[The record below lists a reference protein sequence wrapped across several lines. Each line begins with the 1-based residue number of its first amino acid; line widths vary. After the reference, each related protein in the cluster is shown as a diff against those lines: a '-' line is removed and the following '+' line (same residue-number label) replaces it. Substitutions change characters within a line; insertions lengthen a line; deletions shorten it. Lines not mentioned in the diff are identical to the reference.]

1 MERPYDIEIDMLLTL
16 GECRKNYREA
26 AQLWAVRFP
35 DIPKSHMAFKRLEV
49 RGRSTG
55 SLRNKKR
62 VRRHTKTNDD
72 MAIGVLGAVAINP
85 HVGSREL
92 AHASGMCQKSV
103 LTILK
108 KHNFHPYHLSLH
120 QELYG
125 LDFQN
130 RITFCN
136 WLRLAVRENNV
147 FLSKIIFSD
156 EASFTNCG
164 QVGNYLN

>member
-1 MERPYDIEIDMLLTL
+1 MEQSYDIEIDMLLIL

-35 DIPKSHMAFKRLEV
+35 AIEKSHMAFKRLED

-55 SLRNKKR
+55 NLRNKKR
-62 VRRHTKTNDD
+62 VRRQTKTNED
-72 MAIGVLGAVAINP
+72 MAVGVLGAVAINP

-92 AHASGMCQKSV
+92 ARDSGMCQKSV
-103 LTILK
+103 LTILR
-108 KHNFHPYHLSLH
+108 KHNFHPYHITLH

-125 LDFQN
+125 QDFQN

-136 WLRLAVRENNV
+136 WLRLAVHENNA
-147 FLSKIIFSD
+147 FLRKIVFSD
-156 EASFTNCG
+156 EATFTNCG
-164 QVGNYLN
+164 QVII